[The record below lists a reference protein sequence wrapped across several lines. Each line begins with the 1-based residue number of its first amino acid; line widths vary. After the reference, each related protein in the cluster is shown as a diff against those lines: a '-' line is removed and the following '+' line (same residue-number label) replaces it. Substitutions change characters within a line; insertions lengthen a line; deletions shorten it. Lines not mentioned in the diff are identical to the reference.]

1 LRFGSTAVM
10 ASGIVSLDLHD
21 RGWDTASRV
30 VLAVAAAAWLWAW
43 ATADVAQRVA
53 GVAAT
58 AALGSRLLALGWRAV
73 AWGLLA
79 VAAAIWIGRLPKVLG
94 RERGRS
100 GSLFLP
106 AVATQSLAV
115 LAASLGAPAAVA
127 VALWLGGLA
136 LYGRAFTRFDRRELR
151 EGAGEH
157 WVAGGALA
165 ISTLACAELA
175 HRLSGLRVPAV
186 VLWTCALAWLVAL
199 VTGELVNPRRGGVPE
214 RWSTAF
220 PVGMYAAMTF
230 ALARLHG
237 LHWVEPFA
245 RGWTVVA
252 AVVWALVLSRAV
264 CATAR

>member
-1 LRFGSTAVM
+1 M

-21 RGWDTASRV
+21 GGWETVSRV
-30 VLAVAAAAWLWAW
+30 VLAVAVAAWLWAW
-43 ATADVAQRVA
+43 ATGDVAQRVA

-58 AALGSRLLALGWRAV
+58 AALGSCLPALGWRAV
-73 AWGLLA
+73 AWALLA
-79 VAAAIWIGRLPKVLG
+79 VAAAIWIGRLPEMLG
-94 RERGRS
+94 RPSQRS
-100 GSLFLP
+100 GSVFLP

-115 LAASLGAPAAVA
+115 LAASLGARAAVP
-127 VALWLGGLA
+127 VVLWLGGLA
-136 LYGRAFTRFDRRELR
+136 LYARAVARFDRRELR
-151 EGAGEH
+151 DGAGEH

-175 HRLSGLRVPAV
+175 QRLHGLRVPAV
-186 VLWTCALAWLVAL
+186 VLWACALAWLVVL
-199 VTGELVNPRRGGVPE
+199 VAGELANPRRGGVPE

-245 RGWTVVA
+245 RGWSVVA
-252 AVVWALVLSRAV
+252 AVVWALVLSRA
-264 CATAR
+264 ARAAAR

>member
-1 LRFGSTAVM
+1 M

-21 RGWDTASRV
+21 RGLQTASRV
-30 VLAVAAAAWLWAW
+30 VLAVAVAAWLWAW
-43 ATADVAQRVA
+43 ATADVTRTVA

-58 AALGSRLLALGWRAV
+58 AALGSRVVPLGWRAV

-79 VAAAIWIGRLPKVLG
+79 LAAAIWVGRLPEILG
-94 RERGRS
+94 RERGRT
-100 GSLFLP
+100 GSVFLP

-115 LAASLGAPAAVA
+115 LATSLGAPAAAGVVLWVA
-127 VALWLGGLA
+127 GLA
-136 LYGRAFTRFDRRELR
+136 LYARALPRFDRRELR
-151 EGAGEH
+151 AGAGEH

-175 HRLSGLRVPAV
+175 HRLPGLRVPAI
-186 VLWTCALAWLVAL
+186 VLWACALAWLVVLLA
-199 VTGELVNPRRGGVPE
+199 GELANPRWGGVPE

-237 LHWVEPFA
+237 LRWVEPYA
-245 RGWTVVA
+245 RDWSLA
-252 AVVWALVLSRAV
+252 ALVVWALVLSRA
-264 CATAR
+264 ARAAAR